1 MDIRQYAAYSKE
13 GKDWSEAFENA
24 VRDLEAAGGGVI
36 TVEAGEYPTGSI
48 ELKSHITLELKEG
61 AVLRY
66 LQTLGAFP
74 LIELEFE
81 GIPGQIY
88 RPCIFARDSVD
99 VKVTGKGTVDGQGS
113 FWWKPFREKTLQY
126 PRPYLVCFADCRDVT
141 LEGVTLTNSPCWTV
155 HPLRCE
161 NVLLKG
167 LNIKNPYDSP
177 NTDGIDP
184 NCCRNVR
191 IEDCTIDVGDDC
203 IALKSGTEDTPVR
216 MPCEEITVSGCRF
229 LHGHGGVVL
238 GSEMSGGVQNIFV
251 DNCTFM
257 GTDVGLR
264 FKSCRGRGGLVE
276 NIYCQHIRMMDI
288 PSEAIVF
295 NLFYSGKA
303 RGEEVSYDDEGNGTP
318 VALPAV
324 DETTPVFRNI
334 FISDVICKGAGRAIY
349 FNGLPEKRIEN
360 IQLSH
365 VTVTG
370 AKEGAVF
377 CESQDIRLDSV
388 HIETLGQSPACR
400 MQGVAGVSVN
410 GKAYDK
416 IGHEQVIPL

>member
-238 GSEMSGGVQNIFV
+238 GSEMSGGVRNVYVKDCYFA
-251 DNCTFM
+251 N
-257 GTDVGLR
+257 TDRGVRLKTR
-264 FKSCRGRGGLVE
+264 RGRGGAVE
-276 NIYCQHIRMMDI
+276 NVLLEDLTMEGVMC
-288 PSEAIVF
+288 PFVF
-295 NLFYSGKA
+295 NMYYFCGKDGKLKRVWDKA
-303 RGEEVSYDDEGNGTP
+303 AYP
-318 VALPAV
+318 V
-324 DETTPVFRNI
+324 DETTPALRNVTIQRVKAENCTACAAFFYGLTERPVEGVTFRDI
-334 FISDVICKGAGRAIY
+334 TVTMDE
-349 FNGLPEKRIEN
+349 NGEAAAPAMMNDCPVMKQGGLFLRSAVGVRFENVKIEN
-360 IQLSH
+360 VQ
-365 VTVTG
+365 G
-370 AKEGAVF
+370 AMWDID
-377 CESQDIRLDSV
+377 ESVEVL
-388 HIETLGQSPACR
+388 
-400 MQGVAGVSVN
+400 
-410 GKAYDK
+410 
-416 IGHEQVIPL
+416 